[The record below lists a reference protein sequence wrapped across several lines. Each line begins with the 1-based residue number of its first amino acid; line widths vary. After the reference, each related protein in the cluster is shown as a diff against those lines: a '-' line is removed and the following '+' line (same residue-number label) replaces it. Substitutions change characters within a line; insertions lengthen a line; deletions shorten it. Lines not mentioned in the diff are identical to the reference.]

1 MDAVFVYL
9 TKPDSSTPD
18 RLSGIRL
25 MARMLEEDG
34 YDKRRCRPVF
44 MTAREGC
51 AKPAASE
58 ITANREKFLADVGAD
73 PVIIVAMGSGV
84 MTPLTKGYYPI
95 SLVRGEA
102 VPVTDDMPYP
112 KGSLIYGMF
121 DPAAVW
127 SDPGCENLF
136 RRDVRHLAALMKGTP
151 EKDPEV
157 DNVVVHTAEEVETL
171 TRSLP
176 ELWESV
182 DPEDRFLVVDCEWH
196 GRNWMEPGRYIR
208 TVQIGYAPGAAVTV
222 ELYREHPD
230 FNSESAWPRRLAER
244 RKMIADR
251 LAHPVCMCPDM
262 DAMWKALKGLLQD
275 SRLPI
280 IGHNVIADWQWLLS
294 FGVDI
299 RGNVAYDTML
309 AEHLINSDGPFRLD
323 EVAMRR
329 TPFGRYCKDVD
340 LWVHHH
346 KEFCQG
352 GYGAVP
358 ADLLLPYGGADVECP
373 RMIMKAQ
380 LPILESYGMLKPRGP
395 EKEYPSLLDSTLLN
409 ELATDELERNGLP
422 VDRERLTG
430 LIDAYQAKRAQLLS
444 EITLMAM
451 ALGMPDFNP
460 NSQPQMRMLLFGK
473 LGLTPVKTTGGQSWG
488 DAVGG
493 FEPDAEDMPSSSTDK
508 SVLEM
513 LQNSHPIVKKLLHFR
528 RIDQTCKTWLRHPD
542 EDGEGGLEPLIW
554 ADGKLHASFL
564 PLTSTGRYK
573 TSSPNCFPAEVE
585 VLTSKGWLRWDE
597 AYAKRETGIKLAQW
611 NVESRFREI
620 TFERPEAWHTG
631 RNRLVR
637 VRTHQQIDI
646 IATPEHKFEVFSRK
660 DPSKHKTVTTE
671 DLAKCTEYLI
681 PQAGDLAEGH
691 GSVHLSNSD
700 ATLICAMQADGY
712 IVPNGGVEFAFTK
725 ARKIERLRAALD
737 AGGWSYRMSTDR
749 SSSGKKRIR
758 FYVYKKQ
765 SNKRSLSQ
773 YKRFGDWLL
782 ECDRDSLWRLSQEV
796 FEWDGCRT
804 GETSRNYA
812 SSTKENTDWVQIL
825 QLLFNRRAHFR
836 EYAALSGN
844 TSYQVDVAER
854 PLSHLANATCEHL
867 PEAVVYCVTMPQH
880 SVIVRYN
887 GRVLFT
893 RQSQNFPKKAEG
905 YLSEI
910 FGEGKVPPTLRTI
923 VKPPEGWMMM
933 EGDFCQAELFTMANI
948 SNDQNM
954 IRLLTTPGLDLHDST
969 TLSSFNMKMI
979 DEHDREVTEDDLV
992 KLAAEIGAGSD
1003 EFQHYMKT
1011 MRYLQVDGRMITRA
1025 AFKSGPRISAKSL
1038 CA

>member
-9 TKPDSSTPD
+9 AKPDSSTPD

-25 MARMLEEDG
+25 MARMLEEYG
-34 YDKRRCRPVF
+34 YDKRRCRSVF

-51 AKPAASE
+51 VKPAASE
-58 ITANREKFLADVGAD
+58 ITANREKFLADVGAE

-84 MTPLTKGYYPI
+84 MTPLTKGCYPI

-127 SDPGCENLF
+127 SDPGCEDLF

-196 GRNWMEPGRYIR
+196 GRNWMAPGRYIR

-299 RGNVAYDTML
+299 RSNVAYDTML

-346 KEFCQG
+346 KEFCQE

-380 LPILESYGMLKPRGP
+380 LPMLESYGMLKPRGP

-513 LQNSHPIVKKLLHFR
+513 LQNAHPIVKKLLHFR

-573 TSSPNCFPAEVE
+573 TSSPN
-585 VLTSKGWLRWDE
+585 
-597 AYAKRETGIKLAQW
+597 
-611 NVESRFREI
+611 
-620 TFERPEAWHTG
+620 
-631 RNRLVR
+631 
-637 VRTHQQIDI
+637 
-646 IATPEHKFEVFSRK
+646 
-660 DPSKHKTVTTE
+660 
-671 DLAKCTEYLI
+671 
-681 PQAGDLAEGH
+681 
-691 GSVHLSNSD
+691 
-700 ATLICAMQADGY
+700 
-712 IVPNGGVEFAFTK
+712 
-725 ARKIERLRAALD
+725 
-737 AGGWSYRMSTDR
+737 
-749 SSSGKKRIR
+749 
-758 FYVYKKQ
+758 
-765 SNKRSLSQ
+765 
-773 YKRFGDWLL
+773 
-782 ECDRDSLWRLSQEV
+782 
-796 FEWDGCRT
+796 
-804 GETSRNYA
+804 
-812 SSTKENTDWVQIL
+812 
-825 QLLFNRRAHFR
+825 
-836 EYAALSGN
+836 
-844 TSYQVDVAER
+844 
-854 PLSHLANATCEHL
+854 
-867 PEAVVYCVTMPQH
+867 
-880 SVIVRYN
+880 
-887 GRVLFT
+887 
-893 RQSQNFPKKAEG
+893 SQNFPKKAEG

-1038 CA
+1038 NFGIPLAF